1 MGFTMS
7 IDIIFIINNNMAYS
21 FAFTVIALIC
31 IVIFIVDYSPNII
44 EDLYTANV

>member
-1 MGFTMS
+1 MS
-7 IDIIFIINNNMAYS
+7 IDYNNYYINNMAYS